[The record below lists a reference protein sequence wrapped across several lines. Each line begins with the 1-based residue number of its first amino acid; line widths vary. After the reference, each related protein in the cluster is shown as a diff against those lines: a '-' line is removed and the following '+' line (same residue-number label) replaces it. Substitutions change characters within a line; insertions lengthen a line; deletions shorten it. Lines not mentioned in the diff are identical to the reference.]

1 MTVADSP
8 ESSTRNRL
16 FHFSVASIAVP
27 IELGDT
33 TMAKVM
39 EAIFRCCAGLDVHS
53 KTVAACVR
61 RMDDQGKI
69 HAEVRTFGTMTRDLL
84 ALLDWLVSEGVSHV
98 AMEST
103 GVFWKP
109 IYNILEGQFQILL
122 VNARH
127 IKNVAGR
134 KTDVK
139 DCEWI
144 AQLLQCGLLKGSF
157 IPPRPQRE
165 LRDLTRMR
173 AQLTHEMSSV
183 ANRIHKV
190 LEDTNIKL
198 GVVATDI
205 LGVSGRKMIQSLIDG
220 ETDTVKLADMA
231 RGRLRDKIPL
241 LEQAL
246 VGKVTEH
253 HQFMLKALMDH
264 LNYLESQIERF
275 NQRIDEAARPFA
287 QAIAALIP
295 MPGYERASAQSVI
308 AEIGPDMAVFP
319 TDAHLCSWAKICPG
333 NNESAGKRKSGASG
347 HGNRW
352 LRAILVQVAW
362 AASHKKGSYFQ
373 AQYRRLAGRRGK
385 KRAIVAV
392 AHSILTVTYFILKEQ
407 RTYKDLGGDHFDRI
421 SRDRIRRYH
430 VKRLQDL
437 GYNVELAERSA
448 A

>member
-1 MTVADSP
+1 
-8 ESSTRNRL
+8 
-16 FHFSVASIAVP
+16 
-27 IELGDT
+27 
-33 TMAKVM
+33 MAKVM

-53 KTVAACVR
+53 KTIAACVR
-61 RMDDQGKI
+61 RVDDQGKI

-84 ALLDWLVSEGVSHV
+84 SLCDWLITEAVSHV

-109 IYNILEGQFQILL
+109 VYNILEEQFQILL

-127 IKNVAGR
+127 IKNVPGR

-144 AQLLQCGLLKGSF
+144 AQLLQYGLLRGSF

-173 AQLTHEMSSV
+173 TQLTREMSSV

-205 LGVSGRKMIQSLIDG
+205 LGVSGRKMIQALIAG
-220 ETDTVKLADMA
+220 ETDTVKLANMA

-246 VGKVTEH
+246 VGKITEH
-253 HQFMLKALMDH
+253 HQFMLKALMDQ
-264 LNYLESQIERF
+264 LIYLESQIERF
-275 NQRIDEAARPFA
+275 NQRIEEAARPFEK
-287 QAIAALIP
+287 AITALIP
-295 MPGYERASAQSVI
+295 MPGYEKASAQSVI
-308 AEIGPDMAVFP
+308 AEIGPDMNVFP
-319 TDAHLCSWAKICPG
+319 TDDHLCSWAKICPG
-333 NNESAGKRKSGASG
+333 NNESAGKRKSGATG

-385 KRAIVAV
+385 KKAIVAV
-392 AHSILTVTYFILKEQ
+392 AHSILTVTYYILKLE
-407 RTYKDLGGDHFDRI
+407 RSYKDLGGDYFDRI
-421 SRDRIRRYH
+421 SRDRICRYH
-430 VKRLQDL
+430 VKRLQNL
-437 GYNVELAERSA
+437 GYKVDLTEGKA

>member
-1 MTVADSP
+1 
-8 ESSTRNRL
+8 
-16 FHFSVASIAVP
+16 
-27 IELGDT
+27 
-33 TMAKVM
+33 MAKVM
-39 EAIFRCCAGLDVHS
+39 ESIYRFCAGLDVHS
-53 KTVAACVR
+53 KSLAVCVR
-61 RMDDQGKI
+61 RIDDHGEI

-84 ALLDWLVSEGVSHV
+84 ALCDWLTAEGVTHV

-109 IYNILEGQFQILL
+109 VYNILEGQFEIVL

-127 IKNVAGR
+127 VKNVPGR

-144 AQLLQCGLLKGSF
+144 AQLLQCGLLRGSF

-173 AQLTHEMSSV
+173 TQLTRQMATV

-198 GVVATDI
+198 GVVATDV
-205 LGVSGRKMIQSLIDG
+205 LGVSGRQMILALIAG
-220 ETDTVKLADMA
+220 ETNPVKLADMA

-253 HQFMLKALMDH
+253 HQFLLKALMDQ
-264 LNYLESQIERF
+264 LIYIETQIERF
-275 NQRIDEAARPFA
+275 SQRIEEAARPFER
-287 QAIAALIP
+287 AITALIP
-295 MPGYERASAQSVI
+295 MPGYDRVSAQNVI
-308 AEIGPDMAVFP
+308 AEIGPDMKPFR
-319 TDAHLCSWAKICPG
+319 TDAHLCSWAKVCPG
-333 NNESAGKRKSGASG
+333 NNESAGKRKSGATG

-352 LRAILVQVAW
+352 LETILVQVAW

-385 KRAIVAV
+385 KRAVVAV
-392 AHSILTVTYFILKEQ
+392 AHSILTVTYFILKER

-421 SRDRIRRYH
+421 SRDRICRYH

-437 GYNVELAERSA
+437 GYKVELAQKSA

>member
-1 MTVADSP
+1 
-8 ESSTRNRL
+8 
-16 FHFSVASIAVP
+16 
-27 IELGDT
+27 
-33 TMAKVM
+33 MAKVM
-39 EAIFRCCAGLDVHS
+39 EAMFRCCAGFDVHS
-53 KTVAACVR
+53 KTVAVCVR
-61 RMDDQGKI
+61 RIDDQGEI
-69 HAEVRTFGTMTRDLL
+69 HAGVRTFRTMTRDLL
-84 ALLDWLVSEGVSHV
+84 ALCDWLLTEGVTHL

-127 IKNVAGR
+127 IKNVPGR

-144 AQLLQCGLLKGSF
+144 AQLLQCGLLRGSF
-157 IPPRPQRE
+157 IPPKPQRE

-173 AQLTHEMSSV
+173 TQLTREMASV

-198 GVVATDI
+198 GLVATDV
-205 LGVSGRKMIQSLIDG
+205 LGVSGRKMIQALIEG
-220 ETDTVKLADMA
+220 ETDTAKMADMA
-231 RGRLRDKIPL
+231 CGRLRDKIPL
-241 LEQAL
+241 LEEAL

-253 HQFMLKALMDH
+253 HQFLLKALMNH
-264 LNYLESQIERF
+264 LIYLESQIELF
-275 NQRIDEAARPFA
+275 NQRIEEAAHPFEE
-287 QAIAALIP
+287 AITALIP
-295 MPGYERASAQSVI
+295 IPGYDRVSAQCVI
-308 AEIGPDMAVFP
+308 AEIGPDMKPFR
-319 TDAHLCSWAKICPG
+319 TDAHLCSWARICSG
-333 NNESAGKRKSGASG
+333 NNESAGKRKSGTTG

-352 LRAILVQVAW
+352 LRAMLVQVAW

-392 AHSILTVTYFILKEQ
+392 AHSILTVTYFILQ
-407 RTYKDLGGDHFDRI
+407 DRRAYKDLGADHFDRI
-421 SRDRIRRYH
+421 SRDRVRRYH
-430 VKRLQDL
+430 IKRLESL
-437 GYNVELAERSA
+437 GYKVELTENEA

>member
-1 MTVADSP
+1 
-8 ESSTRNRL
+8 
-16 FHFSVASIAVP
+16 
-27 IELGDT
+27 
-33 TMAKVM
+33 MAKVM

-61 RMDDQGKI
+61 RIDDQGKI
-69 HAEVRTFGTMTRDLL
+69 HAEVRTFGTMTRDLRSL
-84 ALLDWLVSEGVSHV
+84 CEWLTTEGVSHV

-109 IYNILEGQFQILL
+109 VYNILEEQFQILL

-127 IKNVAGR
+127 IKNVPGR

-144 AQLLQCGLLKGSF
+144 AQLLQCGLLRGSF
-157 IPPRPQRE
+157 IPPRPQRD

-173 AQLTHEMSSV
+173 TQLTRQMSSV

-205 LGVSGRKMIQSLIDG
+205 LGVSGRQMIQALIAG
-220 ETDTVKLADMA
+220 ETDTVKLANMA
-231 RGRLRDKIPL
+231 RGRLREKIPL

-246 VGKVTEH
+246 VGKITEH
-253 HQFMLKALMDH
+253 HQFILKALMDQ
-264 LNYLESQIERF
+264 LIYLESQIERF
-275 NQRIDEAARPFA
+275 NQRIEEASRPFEE
-287 QAIAALIP
+287 AITALIP
-295 MPGYERASAQSVI
+295 IPGYERTSAQNVI
-308 AEIGPDMAVFP
+308 AEIGPDMNQFP
-319 TDAHLCSWAKICPG
+319 TDDQLCSWAKICPG
-333 NNESAGKRKSGASG
+333 NNESAGKRKSGNTG

-362 AASHKKGSYFQ
+362 AASHKKNSYFQ

-385 KRAIVAV
+385 KKSIVAV
-392 AHSILTVTYFILKEQ
+392 AHSILTVTYYILKLG
-407 RTYKDLGGDHFDRI
+407 RSYKDLGGDYFDRL

-437 GYNVELAERSA
+437 GYKVDITEETA

>member
-1 MTVADSP
+1 
-8 ESSTRNRL
+8 
-16 FHFSVASIAVP
+16 
-27 IELGDT
+27 
-33 TMAKVM
+33 MAKVM

-61 RMDDQGKI
+61 RVSDQGQTD
-69 HAEVRTFGTMTRDLL
+69 AEVRIFGTMTRDLQDL
-84 ALLDWLVSEGVSHV
+84 SQWLVSRGVSHV

-109 IYNILEGQFQILL
+109 IYNILEDQFQIVL

-127 IKNVAGR
+127 IKTLPGR
-134 KTDVK
+134 KTDIK

-144 AQLLQCGLLKGSF
+144 AQLLQCGLLTGSF

-173 AQLTHEMSSV
+173 TQLTHEMTSV

-198 GVVATDI
+198 GLVATDI
-205 LGVSGRKMIQSLIDG
+205 LGVSGRKIIQALIAG
-220 ETDTVKLADMA
+220 ETDSVKMAQMA

-253 HQFMLKALMDH
+253 HRFLLKQLMNH
-264 LNYLESQIERF
+264 LIYLQGQIEEF
-275 NQRIDEAARPFA
+275 NQRIEEAARPFEA
-287 QAIAALIP
+287 AIATLIS
-295 MPGYERASAQSVI
+295 MPGYERTSAQSVI
-308 AEIGPDMAVFP
+308 AEIGADMHVFP
-319 TDAHLCSWAKICPG
+319 TQAHLCSWAKVCPG
-333 NNESAGKRKSGASG
+333 NNESAGKRKSGSTG

-362 AASHKKGSYFQ
+362 AASHKKNSYFQ

-385 KRAIVAV
+385 KKATVAV

-407 RTYKDLGGDHFDRI
+407 RTYKDLGVDHFDRI
-421 SRDRIRRYH
+421 ARDRIRRYH
-430 VKRLQDL
+430 IKRLESL
-437 GYNVELAERSA
+437 GYKVELTEKA
-448 A
+448 AA

>member
-1 MTVADSP
+1 
-8 ESSTRNRL
+8 
-16 FHFSVASIAVP
+16 
-27 IELGDT
+27 
-33 TMAKVM
+33 MAKVM
-39 EAIFRCCAGLDVHS
+39 EAMFRCCAGFDVHS
-53 KTVAACVR
+53 KTVAVCVR
-61 RMDDQGKI
+61 RIDDQGEI
-69 HAEVRTFGTMTRDLL
+69 HAEVRTFRTMTRDLL
-84 ALLDWLVSEGVSHV
+84 ALCDWLLTEGVTHL

-127 IKNVAGR
+127 IKNVPGR

-144 AQLLQCGLLKGSF
+144 AQLLQCGLLRGSF
-157 IPPRPQRE
+157 IPPKPQRE

-173 AQLTHEMSSV
+173 TQLTREMASV

-198 GVVATDI
+198 GLVATDV
-205 LGVSGRKMIQSLIDG
+205 LGVSGRKMIQALIEG
-220 ETDTVKLADMA
+220 ETDTAKMADMA
-231 RGRLRDKIPL
+231 CGRLRDKIPL
-241 LEQAL
+241 LEEAL

-253 HQFMLKALMDH
+253 HQFLLKALMNH
-264 LNYLESQIERF
+264 LIYLESQIELF
-275 NQRIDEAARPFA
+275 NQRIEEAAHPFEE
-287 QAIAALIP
+287 AITALIP
-295 MPGYERASAQSVI
+295 IPGYDRVSAQCVI
-308 AEIGPDMAVFP
+308 AEIGPDMKPFR
-319 TDAHLCSWAKICPG
+319 TDAHLCSWARICSG
-333 NNESAGKRKSGASG
+333 NNESAGKRKSGTTG

-352 LRAILVQVAW
+352 LRAMLVQVAW

-392 AHSILTVTYFILKEQ
+392 AHSILTVTYFILQ
-407 RTYKDLGGDHFDRI
+407 DRRAYKDLGADHFDRI
-421 SRDRIRRYH
+421 SRDRVRRYH
-430 VKRLQDL
+430 IKRLESL
-437 GYNVELAERSA
+437 GYKVELTENEA